1 MDRQERLERA
11 CRAGGARRERRGSAG
26 RRFRGRAGAERGDT
40 NCVVLAVWH
49 DHFSFVTEFFSDIFL
64 PRPEQER
71 RSKASK
77 APVLS
82 APGLGLSADP
92 AAGTANP

>member
-1 MDRQERLERA
+1 MRQCLGLWLVAFAVFTLFLCQAAAGTSGSRA
-11 CRAGGARRERRGSAG
+11 SGS
-26 RRFRGRAGAERGDT
+26 
-40 NCVVLAVWH
+40 VWH
-49 DHFSFVTEFFSDIFL
+49 DHFSFVTEFFSDFFL

-82 APGLGLSADP
+82 APGLGLSTDP